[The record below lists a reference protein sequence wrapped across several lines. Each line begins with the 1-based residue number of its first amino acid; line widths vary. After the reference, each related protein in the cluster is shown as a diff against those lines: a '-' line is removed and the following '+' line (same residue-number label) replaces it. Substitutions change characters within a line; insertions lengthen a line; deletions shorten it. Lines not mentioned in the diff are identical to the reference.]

1 MQSNKRLKVVSS
13 VIVFKD
19 LTEAMSESLSNIS
32 EDSRVTSKILE
43 NWEGPT
49 ES

>member
-1 MQSNKRLKVVSS
+1 MQPNKRLKVINS

-32 EDSRVTSKILE
+32 EDSWVTSEILE
-43 NWEGPT
+43 NWETPT
-49 ES
+49 GS